1 MTKTLL
7 ATTLAIVSFTSYAQ
21 QAFSELDINNIRAR
35 VFATG
40 DLFTPTQTPGFEAP
54 QSSGLSTIYAGNLWV
69 GGIFPDLQLMLAA
82 ETHGID
88 GSDWFNGPLSS
99 DGNAEVSDETEQ
111 LYDRVWKANSLD
123 VQTHLAYF
131 ELIASGASE
140 QEIELLFPNGYNIPE
155 WILQW
160 PAHGSISN
168 GEAFYLAPF
177 FDSDSN
183 GIYDPTVGDYPIFCG
198 DQCLFFI
205 FNDKGNIHTA
215 SQAQPIGLEVHA
227 MIYAFDRP
235 DNAALN
241 NTIFLKYKMINR
253 STQTLANTY
262 AALWTDFDIGNPT
275 DDFITT
281 DVRRSALIAYNGDGN
296 DENFSGNLGY
306 GDDLPAQAL
315 VILGGPYRDGDEMDN
330 QLPDDNYSSE
340 TSSYGDFGPWNSD
353 GIVDNERFGLS
364 GTMTYLSGSGAV
376 NSDPQNAIHYYN
388 YMRGKLLNGQN
399 LTFGETSVQLNY
411 VLPGLSDPLY
421 LGSDGVEVD
430 EWSEES
436 SGNAPGDRKGICS
449 MGPFTLFPGAV
460 HYIDAAYVFARD
472 SDDNTAENVRLT
484 LDDYIVS
491 TRLFFNDSLI
501 QCYDYNLALD
511 VVSEQIQQT
520 ISVFPNPA
528 SESLT
533 IRASLGDNPF
543 DVQIFNSL
551 GMLVRAE
558 RIVATSHRIELD
570 NFSSGL
576 YTMKIHSD
584 KKSYTENFLIVR

>member
-69 GGIFPDLQLMLAA
+69 GGISPDLQLMQAA
-82 ETHGID
+82 ETYGID
-88 GSDWFNGPLSS
+88 GGDWFNGPLSS

-315 VILGGPYRDGDEMDN
+315 VILGGPFKDADELDN
-330 QLPDDNYSSE
+330 ELPDDVYS
-340 TSSYGDFGPWNSD
+340 TQTNSYGDFGPWNSD
-353 GIVDNERFGLS
+353 GVIDNERFGLS
-364 GTMTYLSGSGAV
+364 GTMTYLSGTSAING
-376 NSDPQNAIHYYN
+376 DPSTAIDYYY
-388 YMRGKLLNGQN
+388 YMRGNLLNGQ
-399 LTFGETSVQLNY
+399 LLGIGDPFVEMDY
-411 VLPGLSDPLY
+411 VFPGTSDPLL
-421 LGSDGVEVD
+421 LGSNGEFTDV
-430 EWSEES
+430 WSEES
-436 SGNAPGDRKGICS
+436 AQNSPGDRKGICS
-449 MGPFTLFPGAV
+449 MGPFTLMPDAV
-460 HYIDAAYVFARD
+460 HYIDAAYVFARE
-472 SDDNTAENVRLT
+472 SDDNTEANLRET
-484 LDDYIVS
+484 LDDNIVN

-501 QCYDYNLALD
+501 QCYDDNLPLQVNSILD
-511 VVSEQIQQT
+511 QST
-520 ISVFPNPA
+520 IRVFPNPA
-528 SESLT
+528 NESFT
-533 IRASLGDNPF
+533 ILSFSGDKV
-543 DVQIFNSL
+543 DEVQIFNSL
-551 GMLVRAE
+551 GMLVHTE
-558 RIVATSHRIELD
+558 RIASIGQRISLQ
-570 NFSSGL
+570 NFSNGIYTLRIYSG
-576 YTMKIHSD
+576 
-584 KKSYTENFLIVR
+584 KKSYSEKLFIVK

>member
-1 MTKTLL
+1 MIRILL
-7 ATTLAIVSFTSYAQ
+7 TPALVLFSFIAFAQ

-40 DLFTPTQTPGFEAP
+40 DLFTPIQTSGFEAP

-69 GGIFPDLQLMLAA
+69 GGISPDLQLKLAA
-82 ETHGID
+82 ETYGVE
-88 GSDWFNGPLSS
+88 GSDWFNGPLSI

-111 LYDRVWKANSLD
+111 IYDRVWKANSSD
-123 VQTHLAYF
+123 VQIHVAYF

-160 PAHGSISN
+160 PAHGNISN

-177 FDSDSN
+177 FDSDGN
-183 GIYDPTVGDYPIFCG
+183 GIYDPTVGDYPVFCG

-205 FNDKGNIHTA
+205 FNDKGSIHTA

-253 STQTLANTY
+253 SSQTLENTY

-275 DDFITT
+275 DDFIST
-281 DVRRSALIAYNGDGN
+281 DVRRSALIAYNGDEN
-296 DENFSGNLGY
+296 DESSSGNLGY

-315 VILGGPYRDGDEMDN
+315 VILGGPFKDADELDN
-330 QLPDDNYSSE
+330 ALPDVVYS
-340 TSSYGDFGPWNSD
+340 TQTNSYGDYGPWNSD
-353 GIVDNERFGLS
+353 GIIDNERFGLS
-364 GTMTYLSGSGAV
+364 YSLAFNAGANPV
-376 NSDPQNAIHYYN
+376 NGEPLQSTHYYN
-388 YMRGKLLNGQN
+388 YMRAIWKNGQFMN
-399 LTFGETSVQLNY
+399 NGLTFDPMRY
-411 VLPGLSDPLY
+411 IYPGNSDPLN
-421 LGSDGVEVD
+421 LGSYEVIEN

-436 SGNAPGDRKGICS
+436 LDNLAGDRKGICS
-449 MGPFTLFPGAV
+449 MGPFTLMPDAV

-472 SDDNTAENVRLT
+472 SDNNTEATLRET
-484 LDDYIVS
+484 LDNYIVN

-501 QCYDYNLALD
+501 QCYDDNLPLQVNAIPD
-511 VVSEQIQQT
+511 QIA
-520 ISVFPNPA
+520 IRVFPNPA
-528 SESLT
+528 NESLT
-533 IRASLGDNPF
+533 IRSIEGVKIDE
-543 DVQIFNSL
+543 VQIFNSL
-551 GMLVRAE
+551 GKLVHAE
-558 RIVATSHRIELD
+558 SITSVSQRISLQ
-570 NFSSGL
+570 NFSNGIYTLRIYSG
-576 YTMKIHSD
+576 KN
-584 KKSYTENFLIVR
+584 SYSEKLFIVK